1 MTFAQIK
8 YKAIHRAMGN
18 PIAFNP
24 RKQEVIL
31 MVRFCDVTL
40 LDVFQAVRE
49 VAADEQETLAT
60 MVHLLTTGQVRL
72 SDDAIR
78 AMRDLLTTTNTAA

>member
-1 MTFAQIK
+1 
-8 YKAIHRAMGN
+8 
-18 PIAFNP
+18 
-24 RKQEVIL
+24 
-31 MVRFCDVTL
+31 MVRSCDVTL

-49 VAADEQETLAT
+49 VAADERETLAT

>member
-1 MTFAQIK
+1 M
-8 YKAIHRAMGN
+8 YD
-18 PIAFNP
+18 PIALDP